1 MKLKIDP
8 KYTKSGVVSSL
19 IKDRL
24 VDAKANSKVHAGVNL
39 ADIASKLVEKRFNSE
54 KMDK

>member
-19 IKDRL
+19 IKDRI
-24 VDAKANSKVHAGVNL
+24 VDSKAKDGVNL
-39 ADIASKLVEKRFNSE
+39 ADIASKLVDKRFNSE
-54 KMDK
+54 KSEE